1 MMAIPESIMP
11 LYISVYIAE
20 HAEAEYLDSTLKYGL
35 AYYYSFLMSHTHT
48 HLSQTRSQQTN
59 PLSGWGEK
67 KQAVS
72 IETCL
77 HDNSHPILIP
87 FKCLDSIPQPPIPD
101 SSLSSHPI
109 YTPPSPIIFHS
120 LCITHTHTCTH
131 SHTQIKTHTLS
142 LHLSGE

>member
-1 MMAIPESIMP
+1 MP
-11 LYISVYIAE
+11 VYISVYIVE
-20 HAEAEYLDSTLKYGL
+20 HVGFEYLGSILKYGL
-35 AYYYSFLMSHTHT
+35 VHYYSFLMPHTHT

-59 PLSGWGEK
+59 PLSGWEK

-77 HDNSHPILIP
+77 HDNSHPILIH

-120 LCITHTHTCTH
+120 LCITHTHTRM
-131 SHTQIKTHTLS
+131 HTLTHTNTHTDSS